1 MKDLGIVEWLEY
13 GRLKGIRKEWV
24 FVWRLVAADEGL
36 QAFLLVKCPVK
47 ETQFTVWYWK
57 GAWNVDCAVEGKLDA
72 LDEMEGDGVFK
83 SAS

>member
-24 FVWRLVAADEGL
+24 FVGGLVAADEGL

-47 ETQFTVWYWK
+47 ET
-57 GAWNVDCAVEGKLDA
+57 
-72 LDEMEGDGVFK
+72 
-83 SAS
+83 